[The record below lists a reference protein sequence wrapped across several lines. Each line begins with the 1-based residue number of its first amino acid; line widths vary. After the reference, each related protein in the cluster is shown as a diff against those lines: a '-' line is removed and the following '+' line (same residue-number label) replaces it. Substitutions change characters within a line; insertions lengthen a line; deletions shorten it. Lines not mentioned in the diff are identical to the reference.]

1 MKKFI
6 IGLIGVMFVS
16 AMAFCL
22 SSCGNEEPE
31 PEKEEDETNNLVGK
45 FEVEGAENL
54 AYIEFKANASAI
66 GYDEF
71 GESEEFPYKYNE
83 ETKKLTFFDQEE
95 GEISLWLEFLS
106 NDRIVGRPKENH
118 TESTNRFIFK
128 RLESDITFAPIIGTW
143 RIYDNNS
150 DVNFR
155 QISIGCKGTFIWR
168 YLNQI
173 SYDNTYTYEDN
184 ILTWYM
190 SNGHIE
196 GKWQVLEITGTKM
209 LTTWIKS
216 SDGDGEI
223 EEWTKISH
231 RKSR

>member
-16 AMAFCL
+16 AMAFSL

-71 GESEEFPYKYNE
+71 GESSERTYQYND
-83 ETKKLTFFDQEE
+83 ETKKLTIFEQKE
-95 GEISLWLEFLS
+95 GDMSLWLEFLS
-106 NDRIVGRPKENH
+106 NDRIVGWTKENH
-118 TESTNRFIFK
+118 TESTSRNIFK

-143 RIYDNNS
+143 RITRDDRYE
-150 DVNFR
+150 
-155 QISIGCKGTFIWR
+155 QMSIGCKGTLIRKEFSDTR
-168 YLNQI
+168 DE
-173 SYDNTYTYEDN
+173 SDRGSYTYEDN
-184 ILTWYM
+184 VLTWYM
-190 SNGHIE
+190 SNGHAE
-196 GKWQVLEITGTKM
+196 GIWEVLEITDKKMVTKV
-209 LTTWIKS
+209 IKS
-216 SDGDGEI
+216 GSGYI
-223 EEWTKISH
+223 QEWTKIPN
-231 RKSR
+231 RN